1 MMVEMDVQGITLDP
15 ITNMPVLVLKGKE
28 TNDILTIWIG
38 VFEANS
44 IAMYLECMTYPRP
57 LTYDLV
63 ATLIESLS
71 STVEQVNIHTV
82 KDNTFYASIIL
93 KDANGNTVEVDA
105 RPSDAVNI
113 ALRSGS
119 PIYVSQEVLNQ
130 VKNGNKE
137 IDLEE
142 EDIKEWIDSLKPED
156 FEKNIEF

>member
-1 MMVEMDVQGITLDP
+1 MVEMDVQGITLDP
-15 ITNMPVLVLKGKE
+15 ISNMPILVLKSKE
-28 TNDILTIWIG
+28 TNDILPIWIG

-63 ATLIESLS
+63 TALIESLS

-156 FEKNIEF
+156 FERNIEF

>member
-15 ITNMPVLVLKGKE
+15 ISNMPVLVLKGKE
-28 TNDILTIWIG
+28 TEDILTIWIG

-57 LTYDLV
+57 LTYDLIGSI
-63 ATLIESLS
+63 IESLS
-71 STVEQVNIHTV
+71 STVDSVNIHTLR
-82 KDNTFYASIIL
+82 DNTYYASIIL
-93 KDANGNTVEVDA
+93 KDVNGNTVEVDA

-113 ALRSGS
+113 ALRAGC
-119 PIYVSQEVLNQ
+119 PIYVSTEVLNQ
-130 VKNGNKE
+130 VKNSNGKVD
-137 IDLEE
+137 IDE

>member
-57 LTYDLV
+57 LTYDLIT
-63 ATLIESLS
+63 TLIESLS
-71 STVEQVNIHTV
+71 STVEKVNIHTV

-93 KDANGNTVEVDA
+93 KDANGNIVEVDA

>member
-15 ITNMPVLVLKGKE
+15 LSNMPVLVLKGKE

-57 LTYDLV
+57 LTYDLINNI
-63 ATLIESLS
+63 IESLS
-71 STVEQVNIHTV
+71 STVDSVNIHTL
-82 KDNTFYASIIL
+82 KDNTYYASIIL
-93 KDANGNTVEVDA
+93 KDSYGNKVEIDA

-113 ALRSGS
+113 ALRSGC
-119 PIYVSQEVLNQ
+119 PIYVSEEVLNQ
-130 VKNGNKE
+130 VKNSNDKTE
-137 IDLEE
+137 LDE
-142 EDIKEWIDSLKPED
+142 EDIKEWIESLKPED